1 MVHNSP
7 DVVPVEGVAVVDA
20 NAVALRR
27 ASMLDFAREE
37 TRRSAHPRLEM
48 AAVGAA
54 AGRAVDE
61 VLRVGGV
68 GDERLELG
76 GVLGGG
82 EAAEEGEDDGGGE
95 AHLVKS

>member
-1 MVHNSP
+1 
-7 DVVPVEGVAVVDA
+7 
-20 NAVALRR
+20 
-27 ASMLDFAREE
+27 
-37 TRRSAHPRLEM
+37 M

-95 AHLVKS
+95 AHLVDG

>member
-1 MVHNSP
+1 M
-7 DVVPVEGVAVVDA
+7 
-20 NAVALRR
+20 
-27 ASMLDFAREE
+27 DFAREE

-48 AAVGAA
+48 AAVGAT

-61 VLRVGGV
+61 VLRVGRV

-95 AHLVKS
+95 AHLVDG

>member
-61 VLRVGGV
+61 VLRVGGIR
-68 GDERLELG
+68 DERLELSSI
-76 GVLGGG
+76 LGGG
-82 EAAEEGEDDGGGE
+82 AAAEEGDEDSDGKTHG
-95 AHLVKS
+95 V